1 MNIIDTFPQIANCF
15 ADDIFNM
22 EYWENYANAISPG
35 LAAKCKEDIA
45 DYDGL
50 TEKIQDTLQKN
61 CNGSIIFYLG
71 LCNSAGWATEL
82 DGNPVILLGVEKIIE
97 LSWYHKSDMAGL
109 IYHELGHIWHNQTR
123 LKIRKPFQNQDLWQL
138 YCEGMAMLSSRT
150 ITVIGNT
157 LERDSLIFSFSFSS
171 CRRKVCLLSAAG
183 IEGNLLLRLEQEFL
197 RQLLPEDAQ
206 KCLRILRPQRL
217 QSLCYH
223 IQDPFPLLADR
234 LDPFIRNRYNN
245 LAVILKVGPA
255 LDETFLFQMIEK
267 SSYPGRTY
275 SHTAA

>member
-45 DYDGL
+45 DYNFQKDVLPLLNNVAHHFSELEIAHQSFLSLTDGL
-50 TEKIQDTLQKN
+50 TEKIQDTLQTN

-123 LKIRKPFQNQDLWQL
+123 LKIRKPFQNQDLWQ
-138 YCEGMAMLSSRT
+138 CPRPFCG
-150 ITVIGNT
+150 
-157 LERDSLIFSFSFSS
+157 
-171 CRRKVCLLSAAG
+171 
-183 IEGNLLLRLEQEFL
+183 
-197 RQLLPEDAQ
+197 RQGVLLP
-206 KCLRILRPQRL
+206 
-217 QSLCYH
+217 
-223 IQDPFPLLADR
+223 PLL
-234 LDPFIRNRYNN
+234 
-245 LAVILKVGPA
+245 
-255 LDETFLFQMIEK
+255 TFL
-267 SSYPGRTY
+267 S
-275 SHTAA
+275 